1 MIRKTQTQV
10 FTDTFPHVDIKST
23 QGMLMFQGFLAG
35 YERGISRTNNERKTF
50 KENIKSLV
58 EEVKGL
64 KDQIKNL
71 NILIK
76 TQDLWQRTGDEN

>member
-10 FTDTFPHVDIKST
+10 FCDTFPHVDIKST

-35 YERGISRTNNERKTF
+35 YERGISRTSNEKKTF
-50 KENIKSLV
+50 KENISSLS

-64 KDQIKNL
+64 QTHIKNL
-71 NILIK
+71 NLLIK
-76 TQDLWQRTGDEN
+76 TQDLWQRTGDEH